1 MLLLYILYV
10 ITPAP
15 AAVLAAAV
23 DATITDSVSVAVCHL
38 VKQSLLVVVLQ
49 INYQFLIN
57 TQNVDFC
64 I

>member
-1 MLLLYILYV
+1 MLLFSIFYV

-15 AAVLAAAV
+15 AALLAAAV
-23 DATITDSVSVAVCHL
+23 DSSITDSVSVADCHL
-38 VKQSLLVVVLQ
+38 IKQALLVVVLQ

-57 TQNVDFC
+57 TQKVDFC